1 MNKHIQEEIE
11 KFEKEFPSIT
21 HQGCARKEMY
31 CESYKN
37 VISSSIRMSLT
48 TIYKTGL
55 EEGKDDAVMEESI
68 KRYDQAKEDGTLD
81 KHFPVIGKARTI
93 KE

>member
-1 MNKHIQEEIE
+1 
-11 KFEKEFPSIT
+11 
-21 HQGCARKEMY
+21 
-31 CESYKN
+31 
-37 VISSSIRMSLT
+37 MSLT
-48 TIYKTGL
+48 TIYKTVL